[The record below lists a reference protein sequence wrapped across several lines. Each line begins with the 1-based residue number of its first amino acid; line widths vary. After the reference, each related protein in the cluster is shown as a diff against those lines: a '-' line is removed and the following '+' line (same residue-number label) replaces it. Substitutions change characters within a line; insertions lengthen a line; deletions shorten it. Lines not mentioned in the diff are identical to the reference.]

1 MNRGTLNRVGA
12 LFKEGTSQGS
22 LLSRLPQISLDGPG
36 FGLPNPTE
44 PQSQVLTIFAII
56 FFAIVGITVLIF
68 LYGSIYQQ
76 DSPLNGIL
84 GISAYPKS
92 QIYWTNYTIPVNGD
106 PPSSLIVS
114 TQDNI
119 ATRPAIYSVM
129 FDLFVDSSSGPKM
142 GSYRHILHRGSDDY
156 NQAVGSSVTQGI
168 TGNTSS
174 TDTWAASTASSKS
187 QGGGTPLPVFMNP
200 GVFLHPFRND
210 LVFFFQSEAAQQS
223 VVGYDVLYLESLAI
237 DDIHLKEWLRITVV
251 LNSSVVDVYMN
262 GLLQKSI
269 ILQGKPRTV
278 PMAWYGRS
286 GPTPAYGVI
295 QNMKVWNGA
304 LNPKQVQESASG
316 GMPAPVKLAKTS
328 ENCDA

>member
-1 MNRGTLNRVGA
+1 MVPI
-12 LFKEGTSQGS
+12 K
-22 LLSRLPQISLDGPG
+22 
-36 FGLPNPTE
+36 
-44 PQSQVLTIFAII
+44 
-56 FFAIVGITVLIF
+56 
-68 LYGSIYQQ
+68 
-76 DSPLNGIL
+76 
-84 GISAYPKS
+84 
-92 QIYWTNYTIPVNGD
+92 
-106 PPSSLIVS
+106 
-114 TQDNI
+114 DNI

-129 FDLFVDSSSGPKM
+129 FDLFVESSSGPRM

-174 TDTWAASTASSKS
+174 PETWSASTSSSKS

-237 DDIHLKEWLRITVV
+237 DDIPLKEWLRITVV
-251 LNSSVVDVYMN
+251 LNGSVVDVYMN

-278 PMAWYGRS
+278 PMSWYGRS
-286 GPTPAYGVI
+286 GPTPAYGVV

-304 LNPKQVQESASG
+304 LNPKQVQDSASG
-316 GMPAPVKLAKTS
+316 AKPAPVKLAKTS